1 MVLLSQRAQA
11 MCCNRVI
18 SGRLVAFK
26 CVKKKKKS
34 LLKWSGNMGVTCKT
48 IRFVGNGMLE
58 NSQLL
63 SKDAFKM
70 GNCSYPEK
78 KVIF

>member
-11 MCCNRVI
+11 TCCSRVI
-18 SGRLVAFK
+18 SGQLIAFK
-26 CVKKKKKS
+26 RVERKKS

-48 IRFVGNGMLE
+48 ICFIGNGTWE

-63 SKDAFKM
+63 SKEAFKM
-70 GNCSYPEK
+70 GNCSYLEK
-78 KVIF
+78 KVMF